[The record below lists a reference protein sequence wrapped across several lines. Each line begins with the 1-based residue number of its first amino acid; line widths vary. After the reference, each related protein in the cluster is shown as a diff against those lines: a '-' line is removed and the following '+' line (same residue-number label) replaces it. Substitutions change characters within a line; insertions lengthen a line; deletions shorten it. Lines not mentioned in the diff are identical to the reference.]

1 PRGPGAAGAPGP
13 PRQPARRSGTSGRQ
27 LLRTGASS
35 RRQVAPA
42 CLRSDSCESLEE
54 QYLGVPD
61 FFEGRGT
68 PYASIAGGAPG
79 EGGGE
84 ALTRQ
89 AKPRG
94 QAPPGAAA
102 GGESP
107 H

>member
-1 PRGPGAAGAPGP
+1 
-13 PRQPARRSGTSGRQ
+13 
-27 LLRTGASS
+27 TGASS

-107 H
+107 HAARRQRHARLPAREPGARHVLPLGCQA